1 MNHRSESTLPAL
13 MREGDRIAL
22 IGSWTLERAA
32 EIRAAI
38 ERLPR
43 PSAGSPRLS
52 LERLERMDS
61 AGAILL
67 AELAS
72 RLGLDPRQ
80 PPLEG
85 GDPALM
91 HWLQHMLAACKPI
104 AEAPRL
110 PGRDPATWLLE
121 HIGRAML
128 AIGRHARELLG
139 FFGLTVITLLRVLA
153 QPRRLRLTPIAHHIE
168 QVGIDAVPLVG
179 LLSFLVGA
187 VIAFLGATVLKEFAA
202 EVYTVELVSFSFLR
216 EFGVLLAA
224 ILLAGRTASA
234 FTAQIGAMKSHEE
247 IDAMRVLGLDPVEL
261 LVIPRLLAL
270 VLVLPMLA
278 FLAAIAGIVGG
289 AIVAVMSLEM
299 SPALFVVRFW
309 DTLELRHVWVG
320 LIKAP
325 VFALIIA
332 VIGCLQG
339 FKVTG
344 SAESVGERTTSSVV
358 QAIFLVILFDALFAV
373 FFMEIGM

>member
-1 MNHRSESTLPAL
+1 MKAGAENETPAFA
-13 MREGDRIAL
+13 RDGECIAL
-22 IGSWTLERAA
+22 LGAWTLERAA
-32 EIRAAI
+32 RIRSAI
-38 ERLPR
+38 ERLAPE
-43 PSAGSPRLS
+43 SGGRLKIS
-52 LERLERMDS
+52 LDRLERMDS

-67 AELAS
+67 SELAA
-72 RLGLDPRQ
+72 RLGLDPRR
-80 PPLEG
+80 PPIEG
-85 GDPALM
+85 GDPALAR
-91 HWLQHMLAACKPI
+91 WLEHTLAACAPL
-104 AEAPRL
+104 AAAPRL

-121 HIGRAML
+121 HIGRAMI
-128 AIGRHARELLG
+128 AIVRQARDVTG
-139 FFGLTVITLLRVLA
+139 FFGLTVLTLLRVIA
-153 QPRRLRLTPIAHHIE
+153 RPARLRLTPIAHHIE
-168 QVGIDAVPLVG
+168 QVGIDAVPLVA

-202 EVYTVELVSFSFLR
+202 EVFTVELVSFSFLR

-270 VLVLPMLA
+270 VVVLPMLA
-278 FLAAIAGIVGG
+278 FLAALSGIIGG
-289 AIVAVMSLEM
+289 ALVAVASLDM
-299 SPALFVVRFW
+299 SPAMFAVRFW

-325 VFALIIA
+325 VFALVIA

-344 SAESVGERTTSSVV
+344 SAESVGERTTTSVV

-373 FFMEIGM
+373 FFMEIGL

>member
-1 MNHRSESTLPAL
+1 MSAPRENEPLVLA
-13 MREGDRIAL
+13 REGDRIAL
-22 IGSWTLERAA
+22 VGSWTLERAA
-32 EIRAAI
+32 RIRSEI

-43 PSAGSPRLS
+43 ETEGCVGISLHRLQ
-52 LERLERMDS
+52 RIDS
-61 AGAILL
+61 AGAVLL
-67 AELAS
+67 AELAA
-72 RLGLDPRQ
+72 RLGLDPRR

-85 GDPALM
+85 GDPALGR
-91 HWLQHMLAACKPI
+91 WLEHMLSACKPI
-104 AEAPRL
+104 AEAPSL

-121 HIGRAML
+121 HVGRAML

-139 FFGLTVITLLRVLA
+139 FFGLTVLTLLRVLA
-153 QPRRLRLTPIAHHIE
+153 NPTRLRLTPIAHHVE

-224 ILLAGRTASA
+224 VLLAGRTASA

-270 VLVLPMLA
+270 LVVLPMLA
-278 FLAAIAGIVGG
+278 FLAALSGIVGG
-289 AIVAVMSLEM
+289 ALVAVSSLDM
-299 SPALFVVRFW
+299 SPAMFVVRFW

-325 VFALIIA
+325 VFALVIA

-344 SAESVGERTTSSVV
+344 SAESVGERTTTSVV

-373 FFMEIGM
+373 FFMEIGL